1 LRLGII
7 ANTKKYDITN
17 FLVDFIN
24 KHHEK
29 HKIILSKETYLF
41 IKSHIKENHLSKLI
55 NILPEEQFKGKI
67 DLLLSFGGD
76 GTMLFSAQFAVE
88 ANALLAG
95 VNFGK
100 LGFLADI
107 SFSEL
112 DALLEEI
119 EKNKFDIEQ
128 RILIE
133 GKITG
138 KKKNRLLAINDIVI
152 EKGGWSRIIEIDVY
166 VNKKFLTTYRADG
179 LIISTPTGSTAYS
192 LSTGGPIL
200 LPQLDAILLSPI
212 CPHTLTVRPIV
223 IPSDS
228 LIEIEARS
236 GYETVMVNKDG
247 QLSWKLRP
255 PLKMEIKKSKKVLR
269 LIKRKNKDYFN
280 TLREKLMWGL
290 DIREQQN
297 NMKGYTP

>member
-1 LRLGII
+1 MRLGII